1 MKKHV
6 THIKK
11 IEYTPSNGFRFI
23 KRSTH
28 EFLKT
33 QSRVSIDDISAN
45 SIVESDFV
53 GERFICTDNEEVR
66 AILEFYER
74 QKDGGGSHVFLK
86 RDFKDFIEIPK
97 DEYEHEL
104 LLFSNVCYLTR
115 GETMFNQ
122 PITSNNIVGETTTKQ
137 QNGKSSIE
145 EEIDREFA
153 EAQKKL
159 DAMIHN
165 VEIHKIDNYSA
176 NAEYY
181 SDINVWSLAN
191 DKVLGRGWRSD
202 F

>member
-11 IEYTPSNGFRFI
+11 IEYTSSNGFRFI

-33 QSRVSIDDISAN
+33 QSRVSINDISAN

-53 GERFICTDNEEVR
+53 GERFICTDDEEVR
-66 AILEFYER
+66 AFLEFYER
-74 QKDGGGSHVFLK
+74 QKDGGESHVFLK
-86 RDFKDFIEIPK
+86 RDFKDFVEVPK

-115 GETMFNQ
+115 GETMYNQ
-122 PITSNNIVGETTTKQ
+122 PITDN
-137 QNGKSSIE
+137 SSIN

-159 DAMIHN
+159 DAMLYK
-165 VEIHKIDNYSA
+165 VDNYSA
-176 NAEYY
+176 DEYY
-181 SDINVWSLAN
+181 SIDDLWYS
-191 DKVLGRGWRSD
+191 DKLSGRGWRSD

>member
-45 SIVESDFV
+45 SIVKSDFV
-53 GERFICTDNEEVR
+53 GERFICTDDEEVR
-66 AILEFYER
+66 AFLEFYER
-74 QKDGGGSHVFLK
+74 QKEGVESHVFLK
-86 RDFKDFIEIPK
+86 KEFKDFIEIPK

-104 LLFSNVCYLTR
+104 LLFTNAMLSNK

-122 PITSNNIVGETTTKQ
+122 PIKDNNVDETASKH

-153 EAQKKL
+153 AAQKEI
-159 DAMIHN
+159 DAMLYK
-165 VEIHKIDNYSA
+165 VDNYSA
-176 NAEYY
+176 EEYY
-181 SDINVWSLAN
+181 NIDDLWHSDKLIGSWC
-191 DKVLGRGWRSD
+191 

>member
-1 MKKHV
+1 MKKKHV

-11 IEYTPSNGFRFI
+11 IEYTPSDGFRFI
-23 KRSTH
+23 RRSTH

-33 QSRVSIDDISAN
+33 QSRVTFDDIITN

-53 GERFICTDNEEVR
+53 GEKFICTDNEEVR
-66 AILEFYER
+66 AFLEFYER
-74 QKDGGGSHVFLK
+74 QKDGGESHVFLK

-104 LLFSNVCYLTR
+104 ILFSNVCYRTK
-115 GETMFNQ
+115 GKTMFNQ
-122 PITSNNIVGETTTKQ
+122 QITSNNIVGETASKH

-159 DAMIHN
+159 DAMIHK
-165 VEIHKIDNYSA
+165 VDNYSA
-176 NAEYY
+176 DEYY
-181 SDINVWSLAN
+181 SIDDLWYS
-191 DKVLGRGWRSD
+191 DKLIGRGWRSD

>member
-53 GERFICTDNEEVR
+53 GERFICTDDEEVR
-66 AILEFYER
+66 AFLEFYER
-74 QKDGGGSHVFLK
+74 QKEGVETHVFLK
-86 RDFKDFIEIPK
+86 KDFKDFVEIPK

-104 LLFSNVCYLTR
+104 ILFSNAMLSNKGR
-115 GETMFNQ
+115 QMLNQ
-122 PITSNNIVGETTTKQ
+122 PITDNKTVAGTASEQ
-137 QNGKSSIE
+137 QKEN
-145 EEIDREFA
+145 
-153 EAQKKL
+153 
-159 DAMIHN
+159 H
-165 VEIHKIDNYSA
+165 
-176 NAEYY
+176 
-181 SDINVWSLAN
+181 
-191 DKVLGRGWRSD
+191 
-202 F
+202 

>member
-1 MKKHV
+1 MKKKHV

-33 QSRVSIDDISAN
+33 QSRVSIDDIITN

-53 GERFICTDNEEVR
+53 GERFICTDDEEVR
-66 AILEFYER
+66 AFLEFYER
-74 QKDGGGSHVFLK
+74 QKEGVDTHVFLK
-86 RDFKDFIEIPK
+86 REFKDFVEIPK

-104 LLFSNVCYLTR
+104 LLFTNAMLSNKARQML
-115 GETMFNQ
+115 NQ
-122 PITSNNIVGETTTKQ
+122 PITSNSSIGETASKQ
-137 QNGKSSIE
+137 QNEKSSIN
-145 EEIDREFA
+145 EEIDRAFE

-159 DAMIHN
+159 DDMMN
-165 VEIHKIDNYSA
+165 KINNYNA
-176 NAEYY
+176 NASYY
-181 SDINVWSLAN
+181 SIDDLWHS
-191 DKVLGRGWRSD
+191 DKLIGTWC

>member
-11 IEYTPSNGFRFI
+11 IEYTPSDGFLFI

-53 GERFICTDNEEVR
+53 GERFICTDDEEVR
-66 AILEFYER
+66 AFLEFYER
-74 QKDGGGSHVFLK
+74 QKEGVERHVFLK

-104 LLFSNVCYLTR
+104 ILFTNTMLSNKERQML
-115 GETMFNQ
+115 NQ
-122 PITSNNIVGETTTKQ
+122 PITSNSSVGKIASKQ
-137 QNGKSSIE
+137 QKREPLTNK
-145 EEIDREFA
+145 EIDRVFE
-153 EAQKKL
+153 EAHKKL
-159 DAMIHN
+159 DAMISRLDKSYDKLN
-165 VEIHKIDNYSA
+165 GMWTNSEIIR
-176 NAEYY
+176 
-181 SDINVWSLAN
+181 W
-191 DKVLGRGWRSD
+191 W
-202 F
+202 